1 MALRSKRIGAS
12 QRLSRIKVGVFL
24 LGIIGLFGAVVAR
37 AVELQVMN
45 HDEYQELAQ
54 SQHFREYALQG
65 ERGEIFFRDLKTG
78 GLFPVAI
85 NRTLYDIAIDP
96 KMLAGQSEE
105 HNLNLKQ
112 SFQNL
117 IEGFDSADFD
127 RKRAKTNDQWE
138 LIARDIPEET
148 VQELQAQGFKGVVYE
163 DKKERYYPEKNLA
176 SQVIGYVR
184 RDDLRSGQYGVEQS
198 YNDILRGEDGFERKE
213 SDTRGTWLALTERER
228 QDAQEGADLVLTLD
242 HTIQFKLEEVL
253 TRLDEQFNAK
263 SVMGAIMNPDTGD
276 IYAMGSS
283 PSFDPN
289 EYNKVED
296 IQVFRNPFVS
306 NVYEPGSVFKPFTV
320 GLGLEYDVITPDS
333 TYVDTGEVT
342 LNGFTIKNSLEKVHG
357 EQTMTYA
364 LDFSLNTGM
373 VHIQQLLGR
382 QRFTTGLIEAF
393 GMEEK
398 TGIDLPGEGQ
408 PNFANIQKDPRDARD
423 VNYATA
429 SFGQGVSTTPIKML
443 TAFSSIVND
452 GVMMKPRVVKEI
464 RYPDGTVEERAPEE
478 VRQVLSKEA
487 AGELAAMLVS
497 VVDNGH
503 GKKAGIEGYSI
514 GGKTGTAQIAS
525 IGGYGDDT
533 FQSFIQFATLEDTRY
548 TLLISI
554 DSPQGARF
562 SDQSVVPATRELN
575 EFLVNY
581 FEIEPDTLDQNKQDE
596 ANSD

>member
-1 MALRSKRIGAS
+1 MALRSKRTGAS
-12 QRLSRIKVGVFL
+12 HTLSRIKVGIFL
-24 LGIIGLFGAVVAR
+24 LGILGLFGTVVVR

-45 HDEYQELAQ
+45 HDEYQELAE
-54 SQHFREYALQG
+54 SQHFREYSLRG

-85 NRTLYDIAIDP
+85 NRTLFDIAIDP
-96 KMLAGQSEE
+96 KLLSTQPEE
-105 HNLNLKQ
+105 HNLLLKQ
-112 SFQNL
+112 SFSEL
-117 IEGFDSADFD
+117 IPDFNAADFD
-127 RKRAKTNDQWE
+127 QKRAKTNDQWE
-138 LIARDIPEET
+138 IIARNIPEET
-148 VQELQAQGFKGVVYE
+148 VDQLKEQGFKGIVYE
-163 DKKERYYPEKNLA
+163 EKKERYYPEKQLA
-176 SQVIGYVR
+176 SQVLGYVR
-184 RDDLRSGQYGVEQS
+184 RDDLAKGQYGVEQE
-198 YNDILRGEDGFERKE
+198 YNDILRGQDGFERKE

-228 QDAQEGADLVLTLD
+228 QEAQEGADLVLTLD

-253 TRLDEQFNAK
+253 QKLDDQFNAK
-263 SVMGAIMNPDTGD
+263 SVMGAIMNPETGD

-289 EYNKVED
+289 LYNEVEN
-296 IQVFRNPFVS
+296 IEVFRNPFVS

-320 GLGLEYDVITPDS
+320 GLGLEHGVITPES
-333 TYVDTGEVT
+333 TYIDTGEIT

-357 EQTMTYA
+357 EQNMTYA

-373 VHIQQLLGR
+373 VHIQRLLGR
-382 QRFTTGLIEAF
+382 QKFTQGLVDTF
-393 GMEEK
+393 RMEEK

-408 PNFANIQKDPRDARD
+408 PNFGNIQKAERDARD

-443 TAFSSIVND
+443 TAFSAIAND
-452 GVMMKPRVVKEI
+452 GVMMRPRVVKEF
-464 RYPDGTVEERAPEE
+464 RYSDGTIEERAPEE
-478 VRQVLSKEA
+478 VAQVLSREA
-487 AGELAAMLVS
+487 AGELAGMLVS

-503 GKKAGIEGYSI
+503 GNKAGIEGYSI
-514 GGKTGTAQIAS
+514 GGKTGTAQIATV
-525 IGGYGDDT
+525 GGYGDDT

-596 ANSD
+596 ATSD